1 MWKTGEVARD
11 NSYQRIAGRMM
22 MADMKI
28 EYGPIGVVRSPFREP
43 KGTPI
48 QPSRAK
54 GAEGT
59 VEVFEEFVEGLSD
72 LDGFSHIILL
82 CHLHK
87 TGGYHL
93 KVVPF
98 LDTELRG
105 LFATRAPSRPN
116 PIGLS
121 VVELEGIEGNRL
133 TIRGVDLLDGTPVLD
148 IKPYVGEFDGR
159 PLVRVGWLEDVR
171 KQTNVADDRF
181 K

>member
-1 MWKTGEVARD
+1 
-11 NSYQRIAGRMM
+11 
-22 MADMKI
+22 MKL
-28 EYGPIGVVRSPFREP
+28 EYEPIGIVHSPFKEP
-43 KGTPI
+43 EGTPI

-54 GAEGT
+54 NAVGK
-59 VEVFEEFVEGLSD
+59 VEVFQEFVDGLSD

-87 TGGYHL
+87 TGRYRL

-98 LDTELRG
+98 LDTQLRG

-121 VVELEGIEGNRL
+121 IVKLLGIDENTLTVEGL
-133 TIRGVDLLDGTPVLD
+133 DLLDGTPVLD
-148 IKPYVGEFDGR
+148 IKPYVGEFDER
-159 PLVRVGWLEDVR
+159 AHSRVGWLESAR
-171 KQTNVADDRF
+171 KQTDVADDRF